1 MEIFFTATLPTTGAK
16 ASDMPNV
23 LQRPSKQIV
32 HFNEAGEN
40 LEREVAM
47 TVDAYFDTFDDFDIC
62 DWLLTLEANG
72 SVQDA

>member
-1 MEIFFTATLPTTGAK
+1 MR
-16 ASDMPNV
+16 
-23 LQRPSKQIV
+23 QRPSKQIA

-62 DWLLTLEANG
+62 DWLLTPEATGRCKMHDLRGQNAYSAG
-72 SVQDA
+72 F